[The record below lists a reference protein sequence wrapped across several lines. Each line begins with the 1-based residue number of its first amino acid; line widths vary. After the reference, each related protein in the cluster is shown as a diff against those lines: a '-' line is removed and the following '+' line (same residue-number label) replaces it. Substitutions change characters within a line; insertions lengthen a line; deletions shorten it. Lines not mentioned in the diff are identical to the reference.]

1 MLNMEPTAFS
11 ELGYCVSPEVLDSN
25 EVATLR
31 GELDGLIAAMPS
43 DMEVVGREGKIT
55 RPMRPEY
62 LVEPH
67 TKRTYWLELCRHP
80 RVLDA
85 VEAVLGPDL
94 TLIMSHLIVKRPHD
108 GLPVKWH
115 QDNTYWPSVDGTDVI
130 TVWLAIDDVDTKN
143 GCMKV
148 IPSTHAGYPELERV
162 FTDGKDLLGV
172 ETHVSPEMES
182 RAVPIELKAGDL
194 SIHDSYILH
203 GSETNTSHRRRA
215 GYTMRYA
222 NTKTVEI
229 DVEKHWVPVYLCRG
243 EQTEVA
249 RQYVDIRPG
258 RHLPQLQ
265 AEDSVNA

>member
-1 MLNMEPTAFS
+1 MNTDPSAFS
-11 ELGYCVSPEVLDSN
+11 ALGYCVSSEVLTQN
-25 EVATLR
+25 EVATVR
-31 GELDGLIAAMPS
+31 EELDGLIAAMPA
-43 DMEVVGREGKIT
+43 DMEVVGREGKTT

-67 TKRTYWLELCRHP
+67 MKHAYWLELCRHP

-94 TLIMSHLIVKRPHD
+94 ALIMSHLIVKRPHD

-130 TVWLAIDDVDTKN
+130 TVWLAIDDVDREN

-172 ETHVSPEMES
+172 ETHVTPEMGA
-182 RAVPIELKAGDL
+182 RAVLIELKAGDL

-203 GSETNTSHRRRA
+203 GSETNTSARRRA

-222 NTKTVEI
+222 NTKTVQI

-243 EQTEVA
+243 EQTDAA

-258 RHLPQLQ
+258 QHLPELKDRDG
-265 AEDSVNA
+265 AEA